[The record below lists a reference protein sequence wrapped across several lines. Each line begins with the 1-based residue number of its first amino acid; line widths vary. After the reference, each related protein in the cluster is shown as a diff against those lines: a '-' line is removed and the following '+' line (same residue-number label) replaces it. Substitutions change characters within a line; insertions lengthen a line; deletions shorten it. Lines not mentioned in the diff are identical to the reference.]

1 MLGKLGSLLLKDVS
15 GENESSRVCFIMR
28 LNSLLMCAYF
38 AIWVIGFLILRNYA
52 TSATC
57 TLCLIANVA
66 VCILTYRDKTFLAR
80 VLYSTVLMM
89 WMSRFVM
96 SWGWECG
103 IQHFI
108 FVLLVQIFIGSYS
121 SQTMKFVECILLFLL
136 GLALYIWQLTFEPI
150 QSLTPRIAYLF
161 TLINILFV
169 FVSIIVIL
177 HFFTHDRM
185 ETEAKLA
192 RFNVKLMNDAYHDP
206 LTKLRNRESVR
217 NFIKEKINADMVEGG
232 LCIAMGDIDFFKK
245 VNDTYGHAAGDEV
258 LITLAKLFE
267 DYMKDHG
274 IVARWGGEEFLFM
287 FVNENL
293 DEAGKEVFD
302 ILSKVRDLPIPWKD
316 EVLHL
321 TMTFGVSDVAMTS
334 EDELL
339 ENIKSAIASA
349 DEKLYMG
356 KQNGRNTVI
365 I

>member
-1 MLGKLGSLLLKDVS
+1 
-15 GENESSRVCFIMR
+15 
-28 LNSLLMCAYF
+28 
-38 AIWVIGFLILRNYA
+38 
-52 TSATC
+52 
-57 TLCLIANVA
+57 
-66 VCILTYRDKTFLAR
+66 
-80 VLYSTVLMM
+80 
-89 WMSRFVM
+89 M

-136 GLALYIWQLTFEPI
+136 GLGLYIWQLTFEPI

-293 DEAGKEVFD
+293 DEAGKEVFE